1 MPVAADLLARVF
13 ALYVHVFERT
23 GAAARLAALPVPITA
38 DARPLAA
45 LVAVATAALLL
56 CAALASGGDT
66 LVRSFRAAVLLSA
79 CSLPLAALRL
89 VPGPGG
95 PALGGAA
102 IVLVVLASVAH
113 RALSSRRA
121 EGTASRIVSRVRLLF
136 EGFGLALSGVSL
148 ALVLSGRVLPARLA
162 FWSLFLLRLSIADLI
177 DPSRLA
183 AGTGL
188 TRSAARDVKSAM
200 GRSSR
205 PPRPARRLRRALSG
219 ALKVA
224 LLALWLALPLAA
236 ALARGEVAAG
246 AWPPEALH
254 LRWYPPAA
262 LALTALLLLGQSLRA
277 FGDRRLLEA
286 ARGAAVGLGTAAW
299 LFLVFRDPA
308 FEAQRHALPGL
319 VLAETVAG
327 FLFGAAARG
336 R

>member
-1 MPVAADLLARVF
+1 MPAAAAALARVF
-13 ALYVHVFERT
+13 ALTLHVLERT
-23 GAAARLAALPVPITA
+23 GATARLAVLPVPVA
-38 DARPLAA
+38 PEARPP
-45 LVAVATAALLL
+45 AALLV
-56 CAALASGGDT
+56 AATAILLLYASLASGGDVR
-66 LVRSFRAAVLLSA
+66 VRSFRAATLLSA
-79 CSLPLAALRL
+79 CALPLAALRL
-89 VPGPGG
+89 LPGPGG

-102 IVLVVLASVAH
+102 VVLVVLASVAH
-113 RALSSRRA
+113 RALSSSRS
-121 EGTASRIVSRVRLLF
+121 EGIASRSLARVRLLL
-136 EGFGLALSGVSL
+136 EGCGLALSGV
-148 ALVLSGRVLPARLA
+148 ALTLLLSGHVLPVRLV

-205 PPRPARRLRRALSG
+205 APRPARRLKRAASG
-219 ALKVA
+219 AAKGA

-236 ALARGEVAAG
+236 ALARGEVASG
-246 AWPPEALH
+246 AWPPAALH

-262 LALTALLLLGQSLRA
+262 LALTALLLLGQAFRA
-277 FGDRRLLEA
+277 LGDHRLLDA

-299 LFLVFRDPA
+299 LFLLFRDPA
-308 FEAQRHALPGL
+308 FEAQRHALPAL